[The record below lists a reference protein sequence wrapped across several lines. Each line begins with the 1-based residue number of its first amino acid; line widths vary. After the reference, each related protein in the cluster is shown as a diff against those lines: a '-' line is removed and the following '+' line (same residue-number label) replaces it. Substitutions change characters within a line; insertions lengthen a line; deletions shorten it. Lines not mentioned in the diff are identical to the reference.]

1 MKLKPK
7 MLAAFGMCSLITVV
21 IAVLGQSGIT
31 RMYDLFRDSV
41 DNNLFCIT
49 KVASVKTNVTS
60 ASRNLFKVISLTML
74 HTGESEIEDTLK
86 ALAENLAVA
95 TADFKAYRTAP
106 LEEDE
111 RKAGDIFE
119 RDWPVYMRG
128 VESMLAALHRGD
140 QGEVARLTIDVLSP
154 TYRKLMGELT
164 IIIDSNS
171 RQASASADLGVK
183 TNSQVSW
190 ILLLGCICAVGCA
203 ITLGLVVTRMITRPI
218 YQSMEGAFR
227 VAGGDLTGE
236 IVVAGADETG
246 QLLLSLANMQSNL
259 KKTVHSIASAS
270 DQLASAAEELTAVSA
285 DSSKAL
291 TLQNEEILQAAT
303 AVNQMTA
310 AAEDVAKSAAR
321 ASVASAE
328 ADGEAASGQRQVEQ
342 AVSSMSQMTGEITAS
357 TQRVQ
362 SLALRIRD
370 INKVLEVISSIA
382 GQTNLLALNAAI
394 EAARAGEQ
402 GRGFAVVADEVR
414 ALAHRTHMSTGEIE
428 GMINLVRNEA
438 EEAVEAMIK
447 SQTLAVST
455 QELASHAGLA
465 FERISRGVSHI
476 NEQNL
481 VIASAAEQQ
490 AQVAREVDRNLMN
503 IQDLSTQTSAG
514 ANQTSAATQDLSR
527 LAVSFGA
534 MVGKFKL

>member
-1 MKLKPK
+1 
-7 MLAAFGMCSLITVV
+7 
-21 IAVLGQSGIT
+21 
-31 RMYDLFRDSV
+31 
-41 DNNLFCIT
+41 
-49 KVASVKTNVTS
+49 
-60 ASRNLFKVISLTML
+60 
-74 HTGESEIEDTLK
+74 
-86 ALAENLAVA
+86 
-95 TADFKAYRTAP
+95 
-106 LEEDE
+106 
-111 RKAGDIFE
+111 
-119 RDWPVYMRG
+119 
-128 VESMLAALHRGD
+128 
-140 QGEVARLTIDVLSP
+140 
-154 TYRKLMGELT
+154 
-164 IIIDSNS
+164 
-171 RQASASADLGVK
+171 
-183 TNSQVSW
+183 
-190 ILLLGCICAVGCA
+190 
-203 ITLGLVVTRMITRPI
+203 
-218 YQSMEGAFR
+218 
-227 VAGGDLTGE
+227 
-236 IVVAGADETG
+236 
-246 QLLLSLANMQSNL
+246 MQSNL
-259 KKTVHSIASAS
+259 KETVHSIASAS

-328 ADGEAASGQRQVEQ
+328 TDGEAAAGQRQVEQ

-362 SLALRIRD
+362 SLAQRIRE
-370 INKVLEVISSIA
+370 INKVLDVISSIA

-428 GMINLVRNEA
+428 GMINMVRDEA
-438 EEAVEAMIK
+438 EKAVEAMIK

-455 QELASHAGLA
+455 QELASEAGFA
-465 FERISRGVSHI
+465 FERISRGVSRI